1 MTTTDSTVDVKQSS
15 KQPTKPKKVK
25 ISDEASCV
33 ITITERGRYKCRGY
47 DETKTKAERKAQRR
61 EDAEKMSRSWFIN
74 KTKLGTMVSKD
85 GVNWRHLNKGEKVY
99 HYDSKVPFIA
109 GSYHDCYSQIRL
121 DSNWVKANKSLENRP
136 AKMSEQ
142 EWKSKGD
149 YGRLL
154 YHASL
159 IAEGKPFTMEI
170 LN

>member
-1 MTTTDSTVDVKQSS
+1 MTTTDSMVDVKQSS

-33 ITITERGRYKCRGY
+33 ITITERGRYKCKGY
-47 DETKTKAERKAQRR
+47 DDTKTKSERKAQKR
-61 EDAEKMSRSWFIN
+61 EELEKMSRSWFIN
-74 KTKLGTMVSKD
+74 KTKLGRMVSKD
-85 GVNWRHLNKGEKVY
+85 GVNWRPLNKGEKVY
-99 HYDSKVPFIA
+99 HFDSKAPFIA

-121 DSNWVKANKSLENRP
+121 DSNWVKANKSLESRP
-136 AKMSEQ
+136 GKMSEH